1 MKLLPTVP
9 TPNVKFGAQFKEYT
23 MSSNKTLDK
32 IQQQVTDNPVM
43 IYMKGT
49 PDAPAC
55 GFSGKAVSY
64 LKKTGVEFA
73 YVNVLK
79 SPFIY
84 EYLPHFSQFPTFPQ
98 VFIGGELVGGSDIVE
113 AMYNSGE
120 LQTML
125 AALVKQGKLPE
136 PIVSDTI
143 SSEPATAANNLVQL
157 TL

>member
-1 MKLLPTVP
+1 
-9 TPNVKFGAQFKEYT
+9 

-32 IQQQVTDNPVM
+32 IQQQVTENAVM

-49 PDAPAC
+49 PDAPEC
-55 GFSGKAVSY
+55 GFSGKAVGY

-84 EYLPHFSQFPTFPQ
+84 EYLPRFSQFPTFPQ
-98 VFIGGELVGGSDIVE
+98 VFVGGELIGGSDIVE
-113 AMYNSGE
+113 ELYNSGE
-120 LQTML
+120 LQTLL
-125 AALVKQGKLPE
+125 AALVKQGKLLAPS
-136 PIVSDTI
+136 VSVTMT
-143 SSEPATAANNLVQL
+143 EPAAAANNLVQL

>member
-1 MKLLPTVP
+1 
-9 TPNVKFGAQFKEYT
+9 

-32 IQQQVTDNPVM
+32 IQQQVTENAVM

-49 PDAPAC
+49 PDAPEC
-55 GFSGKAVSY
+55 GFSGKAVGY

-84 EYLPHFSQFPTFPQ
+84 EYLPRFSQFPTFPQ
-98 VFIGGELVGGSDIVE
+98 VFVGGELIGGSDIVE
-113 AMYNSGE
+113 ELYNSGE

-125 AALVKQGKLPE
+125 AALVKQGKLLAPS
-136 PIVSDTI
+136 VSVTMT
-143 SSEPATAANNLVQL
+143 EPATAANNLVQL

>member
-1 MKLLPTVP
+1 
-9 TPNVKFGAQFKEYT
+9 

-32 IQQQVTDNPVM
+32 IQQQVTDNAVM

-49 PDAPAC
+49 PDAPEC

-84 EYLPHFSQFPTFPQ
+84 EYLPRFSQFPTFPQ
-98 VFIGGELVGGSDIVE
+98 VFVGGELIGGSDIVE
-113 AMYNSGE
+113 ELYNSGE
-120 LQTML
+120 LQTQL

-136 PIVSDTI
+136 PSVSATI
-143 SSEPATAANNLVQL
+143 SNEPATADNLVQL

>member
-1 MKLLPTVP
+1 
-9 TPNVKFGAQFKEYT
+9 

-32 IQQQVTDNPVM
+32 IQQQVTENAMM

-49 PDAPAC
+49 PDAPEC
-55 GFSGKAVSY
+55 GFSGKAVGY

-84 EYLPHFSQFPTFPQ
+84 EYLPRFSQFPTFPQ
-98 VFIGGELVGGSDIVE
+98 VFVGGELIGGSDIVE
-113 AMYNSGE
+113 ELYNSGE

-125 AALVKQGKLPE
+125 AALVKQGKLLAPS
-136 PIVSDTI
+136 VSVTMT
-143 SSEPATAANNLVQL
+143 EPATAANNLVQL

>member
-1 MKLLPTVP
+1 
-9 TPNVKFGAQFKEYT
+9 

-32 IQQQVTDNPVM
+32 IQQQVTDNAVM

-49 PDAPAC
+49 PDAPEC
-55 GFSGKAVSY
+55 GFSGKAVGY
-64 LKKTGVEFA
+64 LKKTGVEFT

-84 EYLPHFSQFPTFPQ
+84 EYLPRFSQFPTFPQ
-98 VFIGGELVGGSDIVE
+98 VFVGGELIGGSDIVE
-113 AMYNSGE
+113 ELYNSGE

-125 AALVKQGKLPE
+125 AALIKQGKLLAPS
-136 PIVSDTI
+136 VSVTMT
-143 SSEPATAANNLVQL
+143 EPATAANNLVQL

>member
-1 MKLLPTVP
+1 
-9 TPNVKFGAQFKEYT
+9 

-32 IQQQVTDNPVM
+32 IQQQVTENAVM

-49 PDAPAC
+49 PAAPEC
-55 GFSGKAVSY
+55 GFSGKAVGY
-64 LKKTGVEFA
+64 LKKIGVEFA

-84 EYLPHFSQFPTFPQ
+84 EYLPRFSQFPTFPQ
-98 VFIGGELVGGSDIVE
+98 VFVGGELIGGSDIVE
-113 AMYNSGE
+113 ELYNSGE

-125 AALVKQGKLPE
+125 AALIKQGKLLAPS
-136 PIVSDTI
+136 VSVTMT
-143 SSEPATAANNLVQL
+143 EPATAANNLVQL

>member
-1 MKLLPTVP
+1 
-9 TPNVKFGAQFKEYT
+9 

-32 IQQQVTDNPVM
+32 IQQQVTENAVM

-49 PDAPAC
+49 PDAPEC
-55 GFSGKAVSY
+55 GFSGKAVGY

-84 EYLPHFSQFPTFPQ
+84 EYLPRFSQFPTFPQ
-98 VFIGGELVGGSDIVE
+98 VFVGGELIGGSDIVE
-113 AMYNSGE
+113 ELYNSGE

-125 AALVKQGKLPE
+125 AALVKQGKLLAPS
-136 PIVSDTI
+136 VSVTMT
-143 SSEPATAANNLVQL
+143 EPAAAANNLVQL

>member
-1 MKLLPTVP
+1 M
-9 TPNVKFGAQFKEYT
+9 
-23 MSSNKTLDK
+23 SNKTLEK

-49 PDAPAC
+49 PDAPEC

-64 LKKTGVEFA
+64 LKKAGVEFA

-84 EYLPHFSQFPTFPQ
+84 EYLPRFSQFPTFPQ

-113 AMYNSGE
+113 ELYNSGE
-120 LQTML
+120 LQTLL
-125 AALVKQGKLPE
+125 AALVMQGKLPA
-136 PIVSDTI
+136 PTPPVTPAASP
-143 SSEPATAANNLVQL
+143 SSPSPLVQL
-157 TL
+157 TLP

>member
-1 MKLLPTVP
+1 
-9 TPNVKFGAQFKEYT
+9 

-32 IQQQVTDNPVM
+32 IQQQVIENAVM

-49 PDAPAC
+49 PDAPEC
-55 GFSGKAVSY
+55 GFSGKAVGY

-84 EYLPHFSQFPTFPQ
+84 EYLPRFSQFPTFPQ

-113 AMYNSGE
+113 ELYNSGE
-120 LQTML
+120 LQTQL

-136 PIVSDTI
+136 PSVSATI
-143 SSEPATAANNLVQL
+143 SSEPATADNLVQL

>member
-1 MKLLPTVP
+1 
-9 TPNVKFGAQFKEYT
+9 

-32 IQQQVTDNPVM
+32 IQQQVTENAMM

-49 PDAPAC
+49 PDAPEC
-55 GFSGKAVSY
+55 GFSGKAVGY
-64 LKKTGVEFA
+64 LKKTGVDFA

-84 EYLPHFSQFPTFPQ
+84 EYLPRFSQFPTFPQ
-98 VFIGGELVGGSDIVE
+98 VFVGGELIGGSDIVE
-113 AMYNSGE
+113 ELYNSGE

-125 AALVKQGKLPE
+125 AALVKQGKLLAPS
-136 PIVSDTI
+136 VSVTMT
-143 SSEPATAANNLVQL
+143 EPATAANNLVQL

>member
-1 MKLLPTVP
+1 
-9 TPNVKFGAQFKEYT
+9 

-32 IQQQVTDNPVM
+32 IQQQVTENAMM

-49 PDAPAC
+49 PDAPEC
-55 GFSGKAVSY
+55 GFSGKAVGY

-84 EYLPHFSQFPTFPQ
+84 EYLPRFSQFPTFPQ
-98 VFIGGELVGGSDIVE
+98 VFVGGELIGGSDIVE
-113 AMYNSGE
+113 ELYNSGE
-120 LQTML
+120 LQTQL
-125 AALVKQGKLPE
+125 VALVKQGKLLAPS
-136 PIVSDTI
+136 VSVTMTE
-143 SSEPATAANNLVQL
+143 SATAANNLVQL

>member
-1 MKLLPTVP
+1 
-9 TPNVKFGAQFKEYT
+9 

-32 IQQQVTDNPVM
+32 IQQQITENPVM

-49 PDAPAC
+49 PDAPEC
-55 GFSGKAVSY
+55 GFSGKAVGY

-84 EYLPHFSQFPTFPQ
+84 EYLPRFSQFPTFPQ
-98 VFIGGELVGGSDIVE
+98 VFVGGELVGGSDIVE
-113 AMYNSGE
+113 EMYNSGE
-120 LQTML
+120 LQTQL

-136 PIVSDTI
+136 PSVSATM
-143 SSEPATAANNLVQL
+143 SSEPAIADNLVQL

>member
-1 MKLLPTVP
+1 
-9 TPNVKFGAQFKEYT
+9 

-32 IQQQVTDNPVM
+32 IQQQVTENAVM

-49 PDAPAC
+49 PDAPEC
-55 GFSGKAVSY
+55 GFSGKAVGY

-84 EYLPHFSQFPTFPQ
+84 EYLPRFSQFPTFPQ
-98 VFIGGELVGGSDIVE
+98 VFVGGELVGGSDIVE
-113 AMYNSGE
+113 EMYNSGE
-120 LQTML
+120 LQTQL
-125 AALVKQGKLPE
+125 AALVKQGKLPA
-136 PIVSDTI
+136 PSVSATM
-143 SSEPATAANNLVQL
+143 SSEPATADNLVQL

>member
-1 MKLLPTVP
+1 
-9 TPNVKFGAQFKEYT
+9 
-23 MSSNKTLDK
+23 MSSNKTLEK
-32 IQQQVTDNPVM
+32 IQQQVTDNAVM

-49 PDAPAC
+49 PDAPEC
-55 GFSGKAVSY
+55 GFSGKAVGY

-84 EYLPHFSQFPTFPQ
+84 EYLPRFSQFPTFPQ
-98 VFIGGELVGGSDIVE
+98 VFVGGELIGGSDIVE
-113 AMYNSGE
+113 ELYNSGE

-125 AALVKQGKLPE
+125 AALVKQGKLLAPS
-136 PIVSDTI
+136 VSVTM
-143 SSEPATAANNLVQL
+143 SEPATAANNLVQL

>member
-1 MKLLPTVP
+1 
-9 TPNVKFGAQFKEYT
+9 
-23 MSSNKTLDK
+23 MSSNKTLEK
-32 IQQQVTDNPVM
+32 IQQQVTENAVM

-49 PDAPAC
+49 PDAPEC
-55 GFSGKAVSY
+55 GFSGKAVGY

-84 EYLPHFSQFPTFPQ
+84 EYLPRFSQFPTFPQ
-98 VFIGGELVGGSDIVE
+98 VFVGGELIGGSDIVE
-113 AMYNSGE
+113 ELYNSGE

-125 AALVKQGKLPE
+125 AALVKQGKLLAPS
-136 PIVSDTI
+136 VSVTM
-143 SSEPATAANNLVQL
+143 SEPATAANNLVQL

>member
-1 MKLLPTVP
+1 
-9 TPNVKFGAQFKEYT
+9 

-32 IQQQVTDNPVM
+32 IQQQVTENAVM

-49 PDAPAC
+49 PDAPEC
-55 GFSGKAVSY
+55 GFSGKAVGY

-84 EYLPHFSQFPTFPQ
+84 EYLPRFSQFPTFPQ
-98 VFIGGELVGGSDIVE
+98 VFVGGELIGGSDIVE
-113 AMYNSGE
+113 ELYNSGE
-120 LQTML
+120 LQTQL

-136 PIVSDTI
+136 PSVSATMT
-143 SSEPATAANNLVQL
+143 EPATAANNLVQL

>member
-1 MKLLPTVP
+1 
-9 TPNVKFGAQFKEYT
+9 

-32 IQQQVTDNPVM
+32 IQQQVTDNAVM

-49 PDAPAC
+49 PDAPEC
-55 GFSGKAVSY
+55 GFSGKAVGY

-84 EYLPHFSQFPTFPQ
+84 EYLPRFSQFPTFPQ
-98 VFIGGELVGGSDIVE
+98 VFVGGELIGGSDIVE
-113 AMYNSGE
+113 ELYNSGE

-125 AALVKQGKLPE
+125 AALIKQGKLLAPS
-136 PIVSDTI
+136 VSVTMT
-143 SSEPATAANNLVQL
+143 EPATAANNLVQL